1 MPPRRIHGCRARLL
15 QVIPT
20 RCAAMLPATVRRFA
34 ILLFERGVLQQVFEN
49 ARNLAV
55 ASLITAAGLEVVRS
69 SPGELDLANPTIV
82 GYFVT
87 AIGAGLLLLNLS
99 DGLWRLGKLKSH
111 LTLQLLLCAAYVF
124 ITLRVAQLVLSLKAT
139 SGLL

>member
-1 MPPRRIHGCRARLL
+1 
-15 QVIPT
+15 
-20 RCAAMLPATVRRFA
+20 MLPATVRRLA

-69 SPGELDLANPTIV
+69 SPGELDLANPSIV